1 STSCGT
7 CTPTITCPAN
17 VSVVGTPGSSTVIVN
32 YPPPTVGGGCSG
44 VTVVC
49 TPASGSAFPVGTT
62 TVTCTATAG
71 SISASCTFTV
81 SASDVC
87 LQDDTNP
94 ATVLVFNSTTGAYTF
109 CCGGVTY
116 TGTGKVTKSGGI
128 IVLDHNPSD
137 RRGHATID
145 SATHTGS
152 ASLQSPPG
160 KQRSTVTDR
169 NTLNNTCTCS

>member
-1 STSCGT
+1 GYQTVTANLPAAAAGQSVKLRWRFASDCSVSSTGWNVDTIKITDGFVCSTSCGT

-109 CCGGVTY
+109 CC
-116 TGTGKVTKSGGI
+116 
-128 IVLDHNPSD
+128 
-137 RRGHATID
+137 
-145 SATHTGS
+145 
-152 ASLQSPPG
+152 
-160 KQRSTVTDR
+160 
-169 NTLNNTCTCS
+169 